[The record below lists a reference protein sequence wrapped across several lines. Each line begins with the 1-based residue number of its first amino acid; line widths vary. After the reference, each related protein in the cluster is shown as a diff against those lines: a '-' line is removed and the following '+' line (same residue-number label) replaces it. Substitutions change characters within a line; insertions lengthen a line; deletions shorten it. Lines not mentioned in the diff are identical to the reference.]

1 MTLKGKLEKFK
12 SGTVA
17 LHASSQGLWDSLMK
31 ELERRGYR
39 WNSGSRPSETLG
51 WWSDN
56 TYVTGRNS
64 LGDECLTWNT
74 KGQCAANNF
83 IPLEI
88 TEEDFIVPTV
98 ETVTAPS
105 ETVES
110 IMKSIEE
117 VKADIKFY
125 HELFKRYG
133 VVMTGNLEPAM
144 RAKLESLLKKRVV
157 S

>member
-1 MTLKGKLEKFK
+1 MTLEEKLEKFT

-17 LHASSQGLWDSLMK
+17 LHTSSQGPWGKLMR
-31 ELERRGYR
+31 ELDKRGYR
-39 WNSGSRPSETLG
+39 WNDGSRPSETSD
-51 WWSDN
+51 WWDDN

-64 LGDECLTWNT
+64 LGDERLTWVT
-74 KGQCAANNF
+74 IGECASDNF

-88 TEEDFIVPTV
+88 TEEDF
-98 ETVTAPS
+98 TAPS

-110 IMKSIEE
+110 VMKSIKE
-117 VKADIKFY
+117 VKADLKFY
-125 HELFKRYG
+125 HELFEKYG

-144 RAKLESLLKKRVV
+144 RTKLESLLKKRVV